1 MIEATADTAL
11 VRAVPDS
18 FAHALR
24 GESGPALDPHL
35 ARRQHGAYLALL
47 DAAGYAVVQLPA
59 DEHYPDCVF
68 IEDTAVT
75 LGPMAIITHC
85 AAPSRRGE
93 ADVVRDALSARFT
106 VETIES
112 PGTLDGGDVMQLDG
126 ALYVGRSARTNEDG
140 IAQLAAIAA
149 PLGVQPTIVEVHDG
163 LHLKSVVL
171 PVDENTVLVTPNS
184 VDETALQG
192 LRILHEDESERH
204 RASTL
209 PLRDGRLIVTASAP
223 VTAAMLARAGYE
235 VAAIDVSELQA
246 ADGGLTCLS
255 ILFQG
260 SLPVE
265 PDLGQDEQL

>member
-1 MIEATADTAL
+1 MNEAIAAAL
-11 VRAVPDS
+11 VRSVPDS

-24 GESGPALDPHL
+24 GESGPDLDPYL
-35 ARRQHGAYLALL
+35 ARRQHGAYVRVL
-47 DAAGYAVVQLPA
+47 DAAGYAVEQLSA
-59 DEHYPDCVF
+59 DEDYPDCVF
-68 IEDTAVT
+68 IEDTAVV
-75 LGPMAIITHC
+75 LGPMTIITRC

-93 ADVVRDALSARFT
+93 AEAVRDALSARFAI
-106 VETIES
+106 ETIEP

-126 ALYVGRSARTNEDG
+126 SLYVGRSARTNEDG

-149 PLGVQPTIVEVHDG
+149 PLGLAPTIVEVYDG

-184 VDETALQG
+184 VDEAALQG
-192 LRILHEDESERH
+192 LRILYEDESERH

-223 VTAAMLARAGYE
+223 VTAAMLAAAAYE
-235 VAAIDVSELQA
+235 VVSIDVSELQA

-255 ILFQG
+255 LLFPAP
-260 SLPVE
+260 LPLV
-265 PDLGQDEQL
+265 PDLGQDGSP